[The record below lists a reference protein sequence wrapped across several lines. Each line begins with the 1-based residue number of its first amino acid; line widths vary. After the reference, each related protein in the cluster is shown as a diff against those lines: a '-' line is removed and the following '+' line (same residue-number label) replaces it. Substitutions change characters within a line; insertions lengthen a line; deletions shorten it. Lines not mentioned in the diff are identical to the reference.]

1 MIVYWEKE
9 LSFVW
14 MEDDNRWKKCSR
26 EKKGFIRERME
37 EIDEVEEER

>member
-14 MEDDNRWKKCSR
+14 MEDDDRCKKCSR
-26 EKKGFIRERME
+26 KRRW
-37 EIDEVEEER
+37 DL

>member
-14 MEDDNRWKKCSR
+14 MEDDDRWKKCSR
-26 EKKGFIRERME
+26 ERKWTL
-37 EIDEVEEER
+37 